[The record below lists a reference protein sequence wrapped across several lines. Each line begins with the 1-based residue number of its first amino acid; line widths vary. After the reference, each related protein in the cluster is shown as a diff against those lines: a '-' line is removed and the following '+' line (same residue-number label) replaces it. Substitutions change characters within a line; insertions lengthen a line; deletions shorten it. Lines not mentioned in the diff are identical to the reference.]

1 MRNGGELMRRIS
13 VPMMILVL
21 LVSGCAGKMDAKRG
35 LSEEWRLRSLEENFL
50 NFKEGQREQEEK
62 AADRDRKT
70 QERLK
75 ALEDAVQ
82 RMQEGGVAMKRPAPA
97 QQAPLASA
105 APAPAYAAPAPAHA
119 PMPQPAPQPAP
130 QPMPKP
136 APQAAPQTMA
146 AEPME
151 SERTWTEATGPR
163 DAAAYE
169 SAPTGTSLYNQG
181 MGLIRTERPE
191 NAAQGRAMLT
201 TFLSSDPNSTL
212 VPNALYWIGES
223 WFVEKSYPQAILAL
237 KDVTRRF
244 PKHHKA
250 AAALLKIGMAYERM
264 GEKDNAALY
273 LRALLQDYPKSEPA
287 PAARKLLKD
296 LGA

>member
-1 MRNGGELMRRIS
+1 MRRIS
-13 VPMMILVL
+13 VPMLMLVL

-62 AADRDRKT
+62 AAERDRKT

-75 ALEDAVQ
+75 ALEEAVQ
-82 RMQEGGVAMKRPAPA
+82 RMQEGGVAMKPSSPAS
-97 QQAPLASA
+97 QAHAAPVPTH
-105 APAPAYAAPAPAHA
+105 APAPVRMPAPAPAHA
-119 PMPQPAPQPAP
+119 AAPARPSMPQHSEQAAP
-130 QPMPKP
+130 QPM
-136 APQAAPQTMA
+136 ASEAVQA
-146 AEPME
+146 
-151 SERTWTEATGPR
+151 ERPWTEATGPR
-163 DAAAYE
+163 EASVLEAAP
-169 SAPTGTSLYNQG
+169 SGTALYNQG
-181 MGLIRTERPE
+181 MNLVRTERPE

-201 TFLSSDPNSTL
+201 TFLNSEPGSTL

-223 WFVEKSYPQAILAL
+223 WFVEKSYPQAILTL

-273 LRALLQDYPKSEPA
+273 LRALLQDHPKSEPA
-287 PAARKLLKD
+287 PAARKLLKE